1 MVDVVYIKV
10 RENKRVLS
18 KACHIAIGI
27 NEKGNREIIGFD
39 ISNEESE
46 NSWANFFE
54 YLKNRGLSG
63 VKMLISD
70 SHKGLVKAIKETFIN
85 MSWQRSQV
93 HFLRNILSKAPK
105 KNTEEFRNDI
115 RALFKI
121 QDINLARKMK
131 DEIFLK
137 YENEQKFQNSLNTL
151 DEGFEDAF
159 AYLAN
164 DVIHSR
170 LRSTNCLER

>member
-18 KACHIAIGI
+18 RTCHIAIGI

-85 MSWQRSQV
+85 VSSS
-93 HFLRNILSKAPK
+93 FSKKHPIK
-105 KNTEEFRNDI
+105 
-115 RALFKI
+115 
-121 QDINLARKMK
+121 
-131 DEIFLK
+131 
-137 YENEQKFQNSLNTL
+137 
-151 DEGFEDAF
+151 
-159 AYLAN
+159 
-164 DVIHSR
+164 
-170 LRSTNCLER
+170 STKEKHRRI